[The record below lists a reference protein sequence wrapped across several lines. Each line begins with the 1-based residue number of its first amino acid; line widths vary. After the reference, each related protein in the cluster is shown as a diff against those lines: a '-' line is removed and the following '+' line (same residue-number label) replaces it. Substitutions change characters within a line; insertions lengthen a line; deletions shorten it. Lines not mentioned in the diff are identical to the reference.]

1 MFPNFG
7 YQFWILLFPES
18 STHSEAS
25 PATQGQS
32 DEGSLKAEFFFYI
45 ADYVT

>member
-32 DEGSLKAEFFFYI
+32 DEGSLKADFFFTF
-45 ADYVT
+45 VTM

>member
-7 YQFWILLFPES
+7 YWFWILLFLES

-25 PATQGQS
+25 PAPQGQS
-32 DEGSLKAEFFFYI
+32 DEGVLEGRLFLYI